1 MFLPYLSPF
10 AVVVQLLSHV
20 QLLWLHAKLPCSILS
35 PGVCSNP
42 CPLSRWCHPTIS
54 SSIVPFSS
62 CLQSFPASG
71 SFPMSQFFTSG
82 GQRIG
87 VSASASVLPM
97 NMQGWFPL
105 GLPGLSSL
113 QSKESQE
120 FYSGSQFESA
130 DSSALSLL
138 YGSVCESR
146 SVMSDSLQ
154 PQTIQSMEFSRPGVG
169 CLSFPSTAD
178 FPNPGIKPR
187 SPALQVVLY
196 QLNHEGSPRIL
207 EWVAYPFSSWP
218 RKWTGVFCIAR
229 GFFTNWAMREAQ
241 LSAYYFN

>member
-97 NMQGWFPL
+97 NMQGWFTL

-154 PQTIQSMEFSRPGVG
+154 PHGLYSPWNSPG
-169 CLSFPSTAD
+169 
-178 FPNPGIKPR
+178 
-187 SPALQVVLY
+187 Q
-196 QLNHEGSPRIL
+196 
-207 EWVAYPFSSWP
+207 EWVAFLSLPQQIFPTQGSNPGLLHYRW
-218 RKWTGVFCIAR
+218 
-229 GFFTNWAMREAQ
+229 FFTSWTMREAQ
-241 LSAYYFN
+241 EYWSG